1 MTRSRLACP
10 PIVRRATST
19 VSSVLPSSTS
29 TISHSGASR
38 ESVPTDPPITL
49 TMFAASLCAGMTRV
63 KGPSSMGTGYEN
75 ATRSVMKAAP
85 HEKTMRPK
93 IARHIGVDALPLAL
107 ALLAA
112 IVYGSISVYRHNVF
126 ASGAFDLG
134 VQDQTVWGYSQLE
147 MIPNTVEMIRN
158 LLGDHFHPILMTI
171 APLYWIWNDVRVLLI
186 AQAVLI
192 AAGGVPIFWWAR
204 QQLGLLSANAF
215 EIAYLVFW
223 GVLSAVVYDFHHIA
237 FAVPAVSFGLYAVLT
252 KNNRL
257 LWAMVVLGLLTRENI
272 ALTFAAIGVFVML
285 AQHRWR
291 LGAALLALCVVWF
304 VSVIEVIMPAIAGA
318 PYGHWT
324 YQELGSGPGSALLH
338 IVRHPISSLALLFN
352 NTVKLKL
359 WGGLLGA
366 WLFLPI
372 LSPLFLVAI
381 PTLLERPWSSNPA
394 FWSAS
399 FHYSLV
405 IAPVLAFASIDG
417 LARLRQLVRGRIRS
431 MLGVGLSVAVLVAGT
446 ILSVAVV
453 RPFDEIGPYI
463 SASQVADIRS
473 CLGVIPADASV
484 SASNAL
490 LPHLS
495 HRPQIYLLT
504 VKADADYVAI
514 DLATYLDHFFPGEK
528 AQVRTTIKGAL
539 ENGYGVACSKGT
551 TV

>member
-1 MTRSRLACP
+1 
-10 PIVRRATST
+10 
-19 VSSVLPSSTS
+19 
-29 TISHSGASR
+29 
-38 ESVPTDPPITL
+38 
-49 TMFAASLCAGMTRV
+49 MFAASLCAGMTRV

-75 ATRSVMKAAP
+75 ATRSVIKAAP

-93 IARHIGVDALPLAL
+93 IARHVGVDALPLAL

-147 MIPNTVEMIRN
+147 MIPNTMEMIRN

-204 QQLGLLSANAF
+204 QQLGFLSAIAF

-291 LGAALLALCVVWF
+291 LGAA
-304 VSVIEVIMPAIAGA
+304 
-318 PYGHWT
+318 
-324 YQELGSGPGSALLH
+324 
-338 IVRHPISSLALLFN
+338 
-352 NTVKLKL
+352 
-359 WGGLLGA
+359 
-366 WLFLPI
+366 
-372 LSPLFLVAI
+372 
-381 PTLLERPWSSNPA
+381 
-394 FWSAS
+394 
-399 FHYSLV
+399 
-405 IAPVLAFASIDG
+405 VLAFAAIDTLSRIRG
-417 LARLRQLVRGRIRS
+417 LLPGRLRQIAAGAVSI
-431 MLGVGLSVAVLVAGT
+431 AVLAAGLVLT
-446 ILSVAVV
+446 AGVV
-453 RPFDEIGPYI
+453 RPLDELGTYTWAGQAAEI
-463 SASQVADIRS
+463 QS
-473 CLGVIPADASV
+473 CLDVIPPSASV
-484 SASNAL
+484 SASDAL

-495 HRPQIYLLT
+495 HRREIYLLT
-504 VKADADYVAI
+504 MRTDADYVAI
-514 DLATYLDHFFPGEK
+514 DLASYGGHFFAGEQTQIRD
-528 AQVRTTIKGAL
+528 AITRSLAG
-539 ENGYGVACSKGT
+539 GYGVACSKGT
-551 TV
+551 TVVLRRGGGSQSLSEKVAAFLGGG